1 MLEKKESK
9 NKIAI
14 IGMSTRFPDANN
26 YNEFWQNLRAGRNS
40 VKEISSD
47 RWSIDQYY
55 SENINENN
63 KSISK
68 WCGILDDIALF
79 DTLFFNILPREAC
92 SMDPQQRILLEETW
106 KCIED
111 SAVPM
116 EKLRAGRTGVY
127 TGIFNMDYKKK
138 IVESNRVVDC
148 YEGINN
154 FENHIANRISYQF
167 DFNGPS
173 MAINTACSSG
183 LVSIIQ
189 AVRGLQNGECQYA
202 LASGVNLNIDPY
214 KYIAFSKYRMLSP
227 DGQCKTF
234 DKNANGYVPGDG
246 AGVFLLQ
253 RLEDAERDGNHIYGV
268 IIGSAI
274 GHTGK
279 GYTLT
284 APNVESQMEVIKRAY
299 EEADVDLRTINYI
312 EAHGTG
318 TSLGDPIELEALN
331 NVFSSV
337 TDKKKFC
344 KIGSVK
350 TNIGH
355 LESAAGIASVAKVL
369 LMFQNKEIPPTINL
383 KQVNPVIDFDDLA
396 LELAWKLM
404 DWKKEIEGEP
414 RRAGVSSFGFGGT
427 NAHILLEE
435 YEKEMDSE
443 QEDEEEEQSVSYI
456 FNLSAKSNKSLKM
469 QLEQWKRYINT
480 EEFATEKLSTLC
492 LNLLEGRESF
502 KYRCGRIVEKKEDI
516 IKFLN
521 SSENIKIKKVN
532 NEINITSNREYIGYV
547 EVKSDC
553 ERFPEVKSYIEK
565 MIPGKIAE
573 FEKDKWSEKQA
584 KVFSLVMNLAILQ
597 TLSDYG
603 VRIEYITGSGNATLL
618 SMVYA
623 GILSIEDAMACMVND
638 KKFGDCKMSRP
649 RINYYD
655 SNSENYIYPLKIN
668 MEYLKYIADIEMGEE
683 LNAYLDKGRE
693 LICNQYTFKKFVG
706 EWDEAFKAIFG
717 QSIEEALMNRV
728 NALDEKSLQK
738 KRVLL
743 AIIVA
748 SSLRRVNLKWSLKE
762 VRLVKNEKFYEILDL
777 ITDEVLTKQIVS
789 DLICNQDIV
798 FEEIVN
804 KVKCRQEKLNAFNG
818 KYKILRKFNT
828 NLSEIP
834 SLQKWIDECSVTH
847 IEDPDLVTISFG
859 NILDML
865 EYAWLQGFDVNWGK
879 VFSGVKY
886 KKIAL
891 PTYCFDRKY
900 YWLSSNTERT
910 TEVKED
916 IAINVKR
923 DGIFQYTWNIEDNY
937 QALKDHKIA
946 NNNIVPG
953 AAMVSVAHDCL
964 TSMLG
969 QKQYEIVS
977 ISFLNVARKGEYIV
991 NVDENKSNF
1000 SITKDEEKIFTGSFK
1015 TVQKMEV
1022 AEQIQIPTNGREID
1036 ATEYYNFFSQRG
1048 YDYKESLQ
1056 VIKELAINDTRYIY
1070 KLQAGAESQYK
1081 TISEYLLDGIFQSIL
1096 YTYYQNNREVT
1107 KLLLPFLISKIRV
1120 RKELQNTCYVCV
1132 DSGKIRVFGTDIM
1145 ANASVYDEKGELIL
1159 EIRDML
1165 FKRPEEHFI
1174 EEEKVNIYETVW
1186 VKERID
1192 KKPVKEEDVVAVAFL
1207 NDDEFSNRFYQEI
1220 SDLYNN
1226 TVVVKKGEDYCQVFD
1241 LINKQ
1246 NQSKRY
1252 DIYYL
1257 WSLKSAK
1264 ESGIEQELENGV
1276 MALYRIFKASFSKFD
1291 KVKMRIMSVIKDCHV
1306 IIEQDKGINYAYGA
1320 LDGFSRSL
1328 MKEMNRYCMK
1338 IIDLDETS
1346 MAQNDIISLLKT
1358 EMLNNQELLTGY
1370 RNGSRFVQKVQYKEI
1385 KSECEKPAFEDNKQ
1399 YIIVGGMGG
1408 IGRKIISKIMKNTN
1422 SHIIVIGRKKREELN
1437 DTAASLI
1444 KDSKIE
1450 YYSCNIS
1457 DYSSIK
1463 NCMDEIKQRYGS
1475 IHGIIHTA
1483 GIVEDQY
1490 LINKQLDSF
1499 KKVLSPKV
1507 LGAYYLNELTK
1518 DEALDF
1524 FIVFSSIVSVVGNSG
1539 QADYAAANSFLDAL
1553 IQYRQ
1558 KNKFHGKSIGI
1569 NWTLWTNG
1577 GMGRTKSIEQN
1588 FKKRFG
1594 TIGNKAAMEGLETIM
1609 KQDSGQY
1616 IVSDNSDAF
1625 DNTIHTEK
1633 LDKIEKEEK
1642 QVEIASQKAEN
1653 KIMESLKQKLISLL
1667 ADVIQVSQDELD
1679 DQTDLREY
1687 GLESIMLSEF
1697 SERISELL
1705 HDSISP
1711 TVFYEYSTI
1720 RELSEYLK
1728 DNFDLSTFIP
1738 VEEPQ
1743 KESSDTY
1750 KAVSKILSNILKV
1763 EENEIDGGTD
1773 LMEFGMDPVLLTQF
1787 AESINMQFNTQ
1798 INEKEFEQYRTLDEV
1813 VKYLDEK
1820 TVPVESKSESKFES
1834 NDYEND
1840 IAIIGVSA
1848 RFPDASNVE
1857 EFYENLL
1864 KGVDSVV
1871 EIPKERWNWK
1881 ELEGNPLTDKNKT
1894 YSKWGGFLKNINQ
1907 FDAEFFKISPHEAS
1921 LMDPQQRLLLE
1932 EVWHTLED
1940 ADYKASDI
1948 KGTDTGMFV
1957 GVCNSDY
1964 NQLLIEQDIKFDA
1977 YTSTG
1982 TYFSILPNRVSYLLD
1997 IHGPSIA
2004 VDTACSS
2011 SLVAMYQ
2018 AVNAIKCGDC
2028 SMAFVA
2034 GVNVNCTPRNYI
2046 AFGNAGMLSKEGRCK
2061 TFDDSA
2067 DGYVRGE
2074 GVGVALLKPLK
2085 KAVEDNDNIYGVIKG
2100 VAVNHGGYANSLTAP
2115 NVKAQTA
2122 VIKKAY
2128 ERANVDI
2135 STVSYIEA
2143 HGTGTSL
2150 GDPIEI
2156 EALKKAFGYGK
2167 CSKTNYCGIG
2177 SVKTNIGHLESASGI
2192 AGIIKILMM
2201 MKYGKMVK
2209 SLHLKN
2215 QNKYINIE
2223 KSPFY
2228 FVNESREWQHN
2239 IDENGITIPYRAG
2252 VSSFG
2257 FGGANSHVVLE
2268 EYVNNKEINDQQ
2280 DKEAI
2285 IILSAKN
2292 NMALNEYAESL
2303 YDYLEENK
2311 EKKLNLSNISY
2322 SFIVGREAMEV
2333 RLAIIAKDMQDLI
2346 RKLEYY
2352 CQNKKA
2358 GNDTYTG
2365 VVSNKGQDNKVVID
2379 SKEVTYSTIAN
2390 AWVTG
2395 EPINWDGLLDEL
2407 DACRI
2412 SLPSYPFQ
2420 RKSYWVPKKESM
2432 IEAKT
2437 ADNGCEIC
2445 YYSGKMVPG
2454 QYQDKSEMKL
2464 NKKTIIFCED
2474 ESDWITYIEKNE
2486 LKDNVV
2492 LVTFNPYTQKV
2503 RDYLYPLR
2511 ADEETSWLELT
2522 DWLDR
2527 IAFIPEVIIYCEN
2540 SNSRME
2546 RSEGD
2551 DWKSLFTVFR
2561 KFVSVY
2567 KDHEIY
2573 FTYNY
2578 LSDNNS
2584 ELSFR
2589 GAVSGFMKSLGKEE
2603 PGIYMKAVRYDRE
2616 DYNCKTIVQECL
2628 MDWHYEVA
2636 YQNGVRLIHKMERIQ
2651 PSLVTKN
2658 KEVYRDAGVYL
2669 ITGGL
2674 GGVGYRIANRIVSN
2688 VHATVILVG
2697 RSELDDQKQEQLVS
2711 LRNKGA
2717 QVIYLQADVTK
2728 RESVKSLLNDVK
2740 SGYGSVSGVIHCAG
2754 IVRDQYFSQ
2763 KPIDEMEEVI
2773 APKIKGAIY
2782 LDEVLRDELLDFFV
2796 MFSSL
2801 VGEVGN
2807 AGQCDY
2813 AYANSFLN
2821 HFAIYRNE
2829 LCKRGERRGHT
2840 ISIAWPFWLEG
2851 GMKISKDQLESIT
2864 KMTGKGI
2871 TTEVGLDSLETLLQT
2886 ELVTCSVT
2894 NIENEHEIS
2903 FNLQQEV
2910 NKVLGSECTS
2920 SNHELNDFVENEVK
2934 NIFSTILEIP
2944 VDQINSE
2951 ASFRDYGVDS
2961 IMINHFNELAE
2972 KKFGKLS
2979 KTLLYEYSTI
2989 AELVKYLIKTK
3000 GKDLMSICSESEIPD
3015 SKKSNDMEH
3024 EEIAIIGVSGQY
3036 AMAENIEQYWNN
3048 LLEERVCISEVPES
3062 RWNIEDYYDENPDMA
3077 SEGKMYS
3084 KWGGFIKDVDKFDPL
3099 FFGISPKEAESMDPQ
3114 ERVFIEEVYRAL
3126 EDAGINKEK
3135 LNTYKNANSGANVGV
3150 FVGATTNTYS
3160 LWGPDGLKNNTYAV
3174 PNTFYWSIANRVSYL
3189 FDFSGP
3195 SLAVDTACSSSL
3207 TAVHLAC
3214 ESLLK
3219 NESKI
3224 AIAGGVNMYLH
3235 PIKYIQLCQMK
3246 MLSPTGK
3253 CHSYGDDA
3261 DGFVPGEGVGAIVLK
3276 RLSDAKNDHDRI
3288 YAVIKGTA
3296 MNHDGST
3303 NGYTVPNP
3311 NAQAQVVQNA
3321 LKNAN
3326 LKSNMI
3332 NYVEGHGTGT
3342 KLGDPIEVA
3351 GLVKAFNDSVGEI
3364 GTCFLGSVK
3373 SNIGHLE
3380 AAAGI
3385 ASITKV
3391 LLQMKHRKL
3400 VPTLHCKQLNSNIYF
3415 EDIPFYVQRSVEDW
3429 KQPEVG
3435 VNESEDGLRRALVNG
3450 FGAGGT
3456 NVSIVLEEYK
3466 EDVAENIGENEEE
3479 LFVLSAENQ
3488 KTLRK
3493 YAGEVARYI
3502 MEHKDI
3508 TTKQIAFTLRTG
3520 RNILDEKLAFIA
3532 LDKMTAAKLLL
3543 DYSNNK
3549 TTNERVFTSDD
3560 FDPVNCNLAPDW
3572 KKQVVAFMN
3581 GEVCSSKEP
3590 LKEKNLRI
3598 VSLPPYPF
3606 DNKSYWF
3613 NSFQKTKPEALKEEK
3628 TSQNT
3633 EDIKDHGYEEQ
3644 IEYETPEVRMDI
3656 LDGNIVV
3663 IHMENRENKNLF
3675 TTSMHLGL
3683 WDKINKI
3690 NKRDDIKAV
3699 ILTGYDNL
3707 FCMGGT
3713 DTQLTSIAAQKS
3725 NCSEMSFVYKGLLEC
3740 KVPVISAMQGH
3751 ALGGGFVLGMF
3762 ADIIVM
3768 SKESVYSTNFT
3779 KYGFTP
3785 GVGSTYIL
3793 KDRLG
3798 SALANEMM
3806 FTAKSFTGEELQQR
3820 GASFIFENQ
3829 EKVLPEAI
3837 SIARMLAKKPI
3848 ETLVELK
3855 KELAS
3860 RILQVIP
3867 KVIESEVR
3875 MHNNVFSKVDVSN
3888 LIEHYFNTNS
3898 GEVVKEKEKPERKLV
3913 LKNQGSVPVEIK
3925 QDNKKLKLRAT
3936 KKQET
3941 DEAKEEN
3948 NQRAEIKDSIYSIL
3962 SEKLHIPIQD
3972 ISTKQTF
3979 KDLGVDSISAV
3990 EIIRDLNKQ
3999 WKLCMDAVSMFNY
4012 PDIET
4017 LSEFIC
4023 TEWEKEDSDRIDH
4036 YESGDSSRFFS
4047 STKTLKSPQKEELKK
4062 AEQRPDK
4069 MKENSHDDVQ
4079 LRVTEILQDILH
4091 VNKEDIDMKKPLNG
4105 YGLDSINVIEIVNKI
4120 NKEFLLNEETIV
4132 IYDYPT
4138 LEELVGYIK
4147 KQIESKGSTK
4157 QNNNATERKNF
4168 GASAEA
4174 NSAWFRSVNKEQIQ
4188 ETNNDK
4194 KLENVLN
4201 KFKEGDMDI
4210 NEVELYL
4217 EDLL

>member
-1 MLEKKESK
+1 MLEKREST

-26 YNEFWQNLRAGRNS
+26 YNEFWQNLRAGKNS
-40 VKEISSD
+40 VKEIPSD
-47 RWSIDQYY
+47 RWNIEQYY
-55 SENINENN
+55 SENINESN

-111 SAVPM
+111 AAVSI
-116 EKLRAGRTGVY
+116 EELQAGRTGVY
-127 TGIFNMDYKKK
+127 TGIFNMDYKNK
-138 IVESNRVVDC
+138 IVESNRVVDY

-189 AVRGLQNGECQYA
+189 AVRGLQAGECQYA

-227 DGQCKTF
+227 DGQCRTF

-274 GHTGK
+274 GHTGR

-284 APNVESQMEVIKRAY
+284 APNVESQMEVIKWAY

-331 NVFSSV
+331 NVFNDV

-383 KQVNPVIDFDDLA
+383 EQVNPVIDFDNLA
-396 LELAWKLM
+396 LEPAWKLM

-435 YEKEMDSE
+435 YEKKTDSK
-443 QEDEEEEQSVSYI
+443 QENEEEEQSVFYI
-456 FNLSAKSNKSLKM
+456 FNLSAKSSKSLKR

-492 LNLLEGRESF
+492 LNLLKGRESF

-521 SSENIKIKKVN
+521 SLEDNIKIKKVN
-532 NEINITSNREYIGYV
+532 NGINISRNREYIGYV
-547 EVKSDC
+547 EVKNDC
-553 ERFPEVKSYIEK
+553 ERFPKVKNYIEK
-565 MIPGKIAE
+565 MIPDKITE
-573 FEKDKWSEKQA
+573 FERNKWNEKQV

-603 VRIEYITGSGNATLL
+603 MRIEYINGSGNATLL

-623 GILSIEDAMACMVND
+623 GILSIEDAMACIANN
-638 KKFGDCKMSRP
+638 KKFDDCKMSRP

-655 SNSENYIYPLKIN
+655 SNSRKYIYPLNIN
-668 MEYLKYIADIEMGEE
+668 MEYLQYVADIEMGEE
-683 LNAYLDKGRE
+683 IEAYLDKGRE
-693 LICNQYTFKKFVG
+693 LICNQYTFKRFVG
-706 EWDEAFKAIFG
+706 EWEVAFNTIFG
-717 QSIEEALMNRV
+717 QSIKEALMNRV
-728 NALDEKSLQK
+728 DILDEKSLQK

-748 SSLRRVNLKWSLKE
+748 NSLRRVNLKWSLKE

-777 ITDEVLTKQIVS
+777 ITDEILTKQTVS
-789 DLICNQDIV
+789 NLICNQNIIFEDIV
-798 FEEIVN
+798 SRI
-804 KVKCRQEKLNAFNG
+804 KYHQKKLNASNG
-818 KYKILRKFNT
+818 KYKILQKFNT

-834 SLQKWIDECSVTH
+834 SLQEWIDQCSVIH
-847 IEDPDLVTISFG
+847 IEDPDLATISFG
-859 NILDML
+859 NILNML
-865 EYAWLQGFDVNWGK
+865 EYAWLQGFDVDWRK
-879 VFSGVKY
+879 VFSEVKY

-891 PTYCFDRKY
+891 PTYCFDQKY
-900 YWLSSNTERT
+900 YWLSSNTEKIT
-910 TEVKED
+910 KVKED
-916 IAINVKR
+916 TTVNVKEN
-923 DGIFQYTWNIEDNY
+923 GIFQYTWNIKDNY
-937 QALKDHKIA
+937 QALEDHKIE

-953 AAMVSVAHDCL
+953 AAMVSIVHDCL

-969 QKQYEIVS
+969 QKQYEMVS

-991 NVDENKSNF
+991 NIDKNKGNF
-1000 SITKDEEKIFTGSFK
+1000 FITKDKEKIFTGNFK
-1015 TVQKMEV
+1015 TVQKMESV
-1022 AEQIQIPTNGREID
+1022 EQVQIPMNDRKID
-1036 ATEYYNFFSQRG
+1036 TTECYNFFLQRG
-1048 YDYKESLQ
+1048 YDYKKSLQ
-1056 VIKELAINDTRYIY
+1056 VIKKLGINNRKYIY
-1070 KLQAGAESQYK
+1070 KLQVGAESQFK
-1081 TISEYLLDGIFQSIL
+1081 TISEYLLDGVFQSIL

-1107 KLLLPFLISKIRV
+1107 KLLIPFLISEIKV
-1120 RKELQNTCYVCV
+1120 RKELKNTCYVYV
-1132 DSGKIRVFGTDIM
+1132 DAGKIRVFGSDIM
-1145 ANASVYDEKGELIL
+1145 ASASVYDEKDELIL

-1174 EEEKVNIYETVW
+1174 EEKKLNFYETVW
-1186 VKERID
+1186 VKEWID
-1192 KKPVKEEDVVAVAFL
+1192 MKPTKEEGIVAITFL
-1207 NDDEFSNRFYQEI
+1207 NDDKFSNRFHQEI
-1220 SDLYNN
+1220 SELYNN
-1226 TVVVKKGEDYCQVFD
+1226 IIVVKKGEDYYKVFD

-1246 NQSKRY
+1246 NQSKSY

-1257 WSLKSAK
+1257 WSLNSVK
-1264 ESGIEQELENGV
+1264 ESGIEQEIENGV
-1276 MALYRIFKASFSKFD
+1276 VALYKIFKGSLLKLD
-1291 KVKMRIMSVIKDCHV
+1291 KAKIRIMSVTKDCYAIV
-1306 IIEQDKGINYAYGA
+1306 EQDKGINYAYGA
-1320 LDGFSRSL
+1320 LNGFSRSL

-1346 MAQNDIISLLKT
+1346 MEQKYIISLLKT
-1358 EMLNNQELLTGY
+1358 EMSNNQKLLIGY
-1370 RNGSRFVQKVQYKEI
+1370 RNGSRFVQKVQSKEI
-1385 KSECEKPAFEDNKQ
+1385 KSECEKTVFEDNKQ

-1408 IGRKIISKIMKNTN
+1408 IGRKIISKITKNTN

-1437 DTAASLI
+1437 DIADCLI
-1444 KDSKIE
+1444 RESKIE

-1457 DYSSIK
+1457 DYYSIK
-1463 NCMDEIKQRYGS
+1463 NCIDEIKQEYGS
-1475 IHGIIHTA
+1475 IHGIIHAA

-1499 KKVLSPKV
+1499 KKVLSPKI

-1524 FIVFSSIVSVVGNSG
+1524 FIVFSSIVSIVGNSG

-1577 GMGRTKSIEQN
+1577 GMGRAKSIEQN

-1594 TIGNKAAMEGLETIM
+1594 TIDDKAAMKGLETIM

-1625 DNTIHTEK
+1625 DNTIHAEE
-1633 LDKIEKEEK
+1633 LDKIEKDEEK
-1642 QVEIASQKAEN
+1642 QIKKAEN
-1653 KIMESLKQKLISLL
+1653 KIMELLKLKLLSLL

-1679 DQTDLREY
+1679 DHTDLREY
-1687 GLESIMLSEF
+1687 GLESIMLSNF

-1705 HDSISP
+1705 HASISP
-1711 TVFYEYSTI
+1711 TIFYEYSTI
-1720 RELSEYLK
+1720 VELSEYLK
-1728 DNFDLSTFIP
+1728 DNFDLSTIML

-1743 KESSDTY
+1743 RKSSDIY
-1750 KAVSKILSNILKV
+1750 KVVSKILSNILKV
-1763 EENEIDGGTD
+1763 EENEIDGSTD
-1773 LMEFGMDPVLLTQF
+1773 LIEFGMDPVLFKQF
-1787 AESINMQFNTQ
+1787 AESINIQYNMWM
-1798 INEKEFEQYRTLDEV
+1798 NEKEFEQHRTLDEV
-1813 VKYLDEK
+1813 VKYIDEK
-1820 TVPVESKSESKFES
+1820 SVSVKSNSESTFES

-1848 RFPDASNVE
+1848 RFPKASNVE

-1881 ELEGNPLTDKNKT
+1881 ELEGDPLIDKNKT
-1894 YSKWGGFLKNINQ
+1894 YSKWGGFLKDINQ

-1940 ADYKASDI
+1940 ADYKISDI
-1948 KGTDTGMFV
+1948 EETDTGMFV

-1982 TYFSILPNRVSYLLD
+1982 TYFSILPNRVSYLLN

-2004 VDTACSS
+2004 IDTACSS

-2018 AVNAIKCGDC
+2018 AVNAMKSGDC
-2028 SMAFVA
+2028 SLAFVA

-2046 AFGNAGMLSKEGRCK
+2046 AFGNAGMLSKEGKCK

-2074 GVGVALLKPLK
+2074 GVGVVLLKPLK

-2128 ERANVDI
+2128 KRANVDV

-2156 EALKKAFGYGK
+2156 ESLKKAFEDGK
-2167 CSKTNYCGIG
+2167 YSKTNYCGIG

-2192 AGIIKILMM
+2192 AGVIKILMM

-2223 KSPFY
+2223 NSPFY
-2228 FVNESREWQHN
+2228 FVNDSRDWQHN
-2239 IDENGITIPYRAG
+2239 IDESGVILPYRAG

-2257 FGGANSHVVLE
+2257 FGGTNSHVVLE
-2268 EYVNNKEINDQQ
+2268 EYIDNKETNDQL
-2280 DKEAI
+2280 DKEKI
-2285 IILSAKN
+2285 IILSAKSN
-2292 NMALNEYAESL
+2292 KALNEYAKSL
-2303 YDYLEENK
+2303 YDYLKENK
-2311 EKKLNLSNISY
+2311 AKKLNLNNISY
-2322 SFIVGREAMEV
+2322 SLIVGREAMEV

-2352 CQNKKA
+2352 CQNNKA

-2365 VVSNKGQDNKVVID
+2365 VVSNKGQDNKVVIN
-2379 SKEVTYSTIAN
+2379 SKEATYSMIAN

-2395 EPINWDGLLDEL
+2395 QTINWDGLS

-2420 RKSYWVPKKESM
+2420 KKSYWVPKKELR
-2432 IEAKT
+2432 IDTRTVDK
-2437 ADNGCEIC
+2437 DCKIC
-2445 YYSGKMVPG
+2445 YYSGKMVPS

-2464 NKKTIIFCED
+2464 NKRTIIFCEN

-2486 LKDNVV
+2486 LKGSVV
-2492 LVTFNPYTQKV
+2492 LVTFNPYVQKV
-2503 RDYLYPLR
+2503 RDYLYLLKV
-2511 ADEETSWLELT
+2511 DEETCWLELI

-2527 IAFIPEVIIYCEN
+2527 SAFIPEVIIYCEDGY
-2540 SNSRME
+2540 SHVEKPESK
-2546 RSEGD
+2546 
-2551 DWKSLFTVFR
+2551 DWKSLFTVFK
-2561 KFVSVY
+2561 KFVSIY
-2567 KDHEIY
+2567 KDHKIY

-2584 ELSFR
+2584 ELSFK

-2603 PGIYMKAVRYDRE
+2603 PGIHMKVVKYNKE

-2636 YQNGVRLIHKMERIQ
+2636 YQNGSRLIRKMDRIH

-2658 KEVYRDAGVYL
+2658 KKVFRDGGVYL
-2669 ITGGL
+2669 ITGGFGGL
-2674 GGVGYRIANRIVSN
+2674 GYQIANRIVSS

-2697 RSELDDQKQEQLVS
+2697 RSELDTQKQEQLIL
-2711 LRNKGA
+2711 LRNKGS
-2717 QVIYLQADVTK
+2717 QVTYFQVDVTK
-2728 RESVKSLLNDVK
+2728 KDSIKSLLNNVK
-2740 SGYGSVSGVIHCAG
+2740 SKYGSISGLIHCAG
-2754 IVRDQYFSQ
+2754 IVNDQYFSQ
-2763 KPIDEMEEVI
+2763 KRIDEMEKVI

-2782 LDEVLRDELLDFFV
+2782 LDEVLKDEPLDFFV

-2821 HFAIYRNE
+2821 HFANYRNE
-2829 LCKRGERRGHT
+2829 LCKRERRRGHT

-2851 GMKISKDQLESIT
+2851 GMKISKDQLESIA
-2864 KMTGKGI
+2864 KVTGKGI
-2871 TTEVGLDSLETLLQT
+2871 TMEAGLDSLETLLQT

-2910 NKVLGSECTS
+2910 NEVLGSKCTS
-2920 SNHELNDFVENEVK
+2920 SNHNINDFVENEVK
-2934 NIFSTILEIP
+2934 NIFSAILEIP
-2944 VDQINSE
+2944 VNQINSE
-2951 ASFRDYGVDS
+2951 VSFRDYGVDS
-2961 IMINHFNELAE
+2961 IMINHFNELSE

-2979 KTLLYEYSTI
+2979 KTLLYECSTI
-2989 AELVKYLIKTK
+2989 SELVKYLIKTK
-3000 GKDLMSICSESEIPD
+3000 GKDLMNTRSESEIPD
-3015 SKKSNDMEH
+3015 FKKSSNMKC

-3036 AMAENIEQYWNN
+3036 AMAENVEQYWDN
-3048 LLEERVCISEVPES
+3048 LLEERDCISEIPKS
-3062 RWNIEDYYDENPDMA
+3062 RWTIEDYYDEHLDMA
-3077 SEGKMYS
+3077 LEGKMYS

-3114 ERVFIEEVYRAL
+3114 ERIFIEEVYRAL
-3126 EDAGINKEK
+3126 EDAGINKER
-3135 LNTYKNANSGANVGV
+3135 LNTYTNANGGTNIGV

-3160 LWGPDGLKNNTYAV
+3160 LWGPSGLKNNTYVV

-3195 SLAVDTACSSSL
+3195 SLTVDTACSSSL

-3219 NESKI
+3219 NESEM
-3224 AIAGGVNMYLH
+3224 AIVGGVNLYLH
-3235 PIKYIQLCQMK
+3235 PIKYIQLCQMR

-3253 CHSYGDDA
+3253 CHSYGDNA

-3276 RLSDAKNDHDRI
+3276 RLSDAKKDHDRI

-3296 MNHDGST
+3296 INHDGSM

-3326 LKSNMI
+3326 LKSSMI

-3351 GLVKAFNDSVGEI
+3351 GLVKAFNNDSIGEKRM
-3364 GTCFLGSVK
+3364 CSLGSVK

-3400 VPTLHCKQLNSNIYF
+3400 VPTLHCKELNSNIYF
-3415 EDIPFYVQRSVEDW
+3415 EDIPFYVQRTLEDW
-3429 KQPEVG
+3429 KQPEIG
-3435 VNESEDGLRRALVNG
+3435 VNESEDNLRRALVNG

-3466 EDVAENIGENEEE
+3466 EEVAENSGENQEEV
-3479 LFVLSAENQ
+3479 LVLSAENK

-3493 YAGEVARYI
+3493 YAKEMARYI
-3502 MEHKDI
+3502 MKHKDI
-3508 TTKQIAFTLRTG
+3508 TIKQIAFTLRTG
-3520 RNILDEKLAFIA
+3520 RNILSEKLAFIA
-3532 LDKMTAAKLLL
+3532 SDRTAAAKLLL
-3543 DYSNNK
+3543 DYSNGK
-3549 TTNERVFTSDD
+3549 AINECVFTSDD
-3560 FDPVNCNLAPDW
+3560 FDLVNCNLASNH
-3572 KKQVVAFMN
+3572 KKQVEAFMN
-3581 GEVCSSKEP
+3581 GEIYSNEVP
-3590 LKEKNLRI
+3590 LQKNDLRI
-3598 VSLPPYPF
+3598 VSLAPYPF

-3613 NSFQKTKPEALKEEK
+3613 NSFKPKSLKEERA
-3628 TSQNT
+3628 NEGT
-3633 EDIKDHGYEEQ
+3633 EDIKSYACEEQ
-3644 IEYETPEVRMDI
+3644 IEYETSEVKMDI
-3656 LDGNIVV
+3656 IDGNIAV
-3663 IHMENRENKNLF
+3663 IRMENRENKNLF
-3675 TTSMHLGL
+3675 TTNMHLGL

-3690 NKRDDIKAV
+3690 NKQDDIKAV
-3699 ILTGYDNL
+3699 VLTGYDNL

-3713 DTQLTSIAAQKS
+3713 DTQLTSIATRKS
-3725 NCSEMSFVYKGLLEC
+3725 NCSEMSFVYKGLLKC
-3740 KVPVISAMQGH
+3740 NVPVISAIQGH

-3768 SKESVYSTNFT
+3768 SKESIYSTNFI

-3798 SALANEMM
+3798 GTLANEMM
-3806 FTAKSFTGEELQQR
+3806 FTAKSFTGAELQKR

-3829 EKVLPEAI
+3829 EEVLPKAI
-3837 SIARMLAKKPI
+3837 SIARMLSKKPI

-3855 KELAS
+3855 KELAL
-3860 RILQVIP
+3860 RVLQVIP
-3867 KVIESEVR
+3867 KIIESEVR
-3875 MHNNVFSKVDVSN
+3875 MHNNVFSKIDVSN
-3888 LIEHYFNTNS
+3888 LIEHYFNANF
-3898 GEVVKEKEKPERKLV
+3898 EKIAREEKKSERKLV
-3913 LKNQGSVPVEIK
+3913 LKNKDSMPVKIK
-3925 QDNKKLKLRAT
+3925 HDNKKLKLRIA

-3941 DEAKEEN
+3941 SEINKEDN
-3948 NQRAEIKDSIYSIL
+3948 KSSEIKDSIYSIL

-3972 ISTKQTF
+3972 ISTNQLF
-3979 KDLGVDSISAV
+3979 RDLGVDSISAV
-3990 EIIRDLNKQ
+3990 EIIRDLNEQ
-3999 WKLCMDAVSMFNY
+3999 WNLCMDAASMFNY
-4012 PDIET
+4012 PNIET

-4023 TEWEKEDSDRIDH
+4023 TEQKREHSDRIDH
-4036 YESGDSSRFFS
+4036 YDPDDYSKFFS
-4047 STKTLKSPQKEELKK
+4047 SKTLKNPQKEELKNS
-4062 AEQRPDK
+4062 EQHLVKVR
-4069 MKENSHDDVQ
+4069 ENNHDDVQ
-4079 LRVTEILQDILH
+4079 LRVIEILRNTLH
-4091 VNKEDIDMKKPLNG
+4091 INKEDIDMKKSLNS

-4120 NKEFLLNEETIV
+4120 NKEFLLNEETISV
-4132 IYDYPT
+4132 YDHPT
-4138 LEELVGYIK
+4138 LEELVEYIK
-4147 KQIESKGSTK
+4147 KQIKSKGSKK
-4157 QNNNATERKNF
+4157 QNINAIARKNF
-4168 GASAEA
+4168 GASAEV
-4174 NSAWFRSVNKEQIQ
+4174 NSAWFHSVNKEQIQ
-4188 ETNNDK
+4188 ETNKDK

-4201 KFKEGDMDI
+4201 KFKKGDMDI
-4210 NEVELYL
+4210 KEVELYL